1 VVNITSCISSS
12 VIGHLDQF
20 FSQNVLLR
28 YEIVFLQIVLIIVS
42 SINLNPHYNLL
53 TFCHLWCTDPCLF
66 PACVVMFM
74 VIFVFVCWYVLM
86 GFASVSAVVLPGCHG
101 VMCSY
106 YVFVRSCL
114 LVRSWFLVYVRFVL
128 LVCV

>member
-1 VVNITSCISSS
+1 LDIS
-12 VIGHLDQF
+12 IKF

-28 YEIVFLQIVLIIVS
+28 YEIVFLEIVLIIVS

-66 PACVVMFM
+66 PACVHCVVMFM

-86 GFASVSAVVLPGCHG
+86 GFASVSAVVLPSCPG

-106 YVFVRSCL
+106 YVFCEILSFSEI
-114 LVRSWFLVYVRFVL
+114 LVFSICEICAFI
-128 LVCV
+128 VCVICR